1 MDAWCGRGG
10 GSVPELV
17 GRLMR
22 RAVAVDRQAGTSWA
36 QIGAVLDIAA
46 EAARC
51 RFGRVRAAG
60 FHADGGG

>member
-1 MDAWCGRGG
+1 M
-10 GSVPELV
+10 PELV

-46 EAARC
+46 EAARS
-51 RFGRVRAAG
+51 RFGRVRAAT
-60 FHADGGG
+60 FHADGAG